1 MRPRHATDGARQAA
15 GTVLSTGQT
24 HQSAHVTDHRS
35 SPNDQV
41 PRTAA
46 ARRQSGVPGRVHQN
60 PPRRQ
65 EDGVRLQPCAH
76 VGVAVY
82 LPSHLERGYRAYHA
96 RGRAGAKG
104 SGRHRHIR
112 RSIGRVA
119 CACVVSVKGEV
130 HRSRCTAW
138 GALTV
143 LHAAGWSVID
153 RVTTIVVDY
162 RITELLQLVVRAR
175 TRRGENRANVCW
187 CAQCAVERRIR
198 S

>member
-104 SGRHRHIR
+104 SGRRRHHSR
-112 RSIGRVA
+112 RSRVESHVSVLWRCKVRCTDPGALGILVLRAAGLSVISCNNNSVAILRVA
-119 CACVVSVKGEV
+119 AVAARGE
-130 HRSRCTAW
+130 A
-138 GALTV
+138 
-143 LHAAGWSVID
+143 
-153 RVTTIVVDY
+153 
-162 RITELLQLVVRAR
+162 E
-175 TRRGENRANVCW
+175 TRRGEESRQRAP
-187 CAQCAVERRIR
+187 CAVERRHF
-198 S
+198 